1 MADPLPGI
9 SAAPHEDN
17 LRYFDVTIQ
26 GPDGSPF
33 QSTSVNFSPKAFA
46 LSDACVDGVF
56 RLELF
61 LPEEYPMAPPKV
73 RFLTKIYHP
82 NIGTCGSLSQPF
94 SPK

>member
-33 QSTSVNFSPKAFA
+33 QSTSLNSHQ
-46 LSDACVDGVF
+46 
-56 RLELF
+56 RL
-61 LPEEYPMAPPKV
+61 
-73 RFLTKIYHP
+73 
-82 NIGTCGSLSQPF
+82 SLSLMRV
-94 SPK
+94 